1 VPFLDVCQKGQI
13 SLTLQKKTKFPW
25 KFTEGINFPDTA
37 DTLPDRVWMILG
49 KGVAATETVNENTV
63 ILVIECES
71 ISLTPNSDS
80 SADKRESNTP
90 SQ

>member
-1 VPFLDVCQKGQI
+1 
-13 SLTLQKKTKFPW
+13 
-25 KFTEGINFPDTA
+25 
-37 DTLPDRVWMILG
+37 MILG

>member
-1 VPFLDVCQKGQI
+1 
-13 SLTLQKKTKFPW
+13 
-25 KFTEGINFPDTA
+25 
-37 DTLPDRVWMILG
+37 MILG

-71 ISLTPNSDS
+71 ISLTTNSDS